1 MGTSQLAHLVE
12 NAKQAY
18 GGKKYRLAAT
28 LFNQAA
34 DEYSSANDQLMAA
47 EMKNNQSVALLQDGN
62 PLASYEA
69 VLGTDDVFALAG
81 DKKRQG
87 MAVAN
92 KAAALG
98 DLKRKGEAIALYE
111 GAAEILDDAG
121 EPELRAE
128 VMRTIAALRLS
139 EGKFTDA
146 VMSMQDGLMEV
157 EKPTFWQRILRK
169 LLFMRLWR

>member
-1 MGTSQLAHLVE
+1 MDQLVE

-69 VLGTDDVFALAG
+69 VLGTDDLFATAG

-98 DLKRKGEAIALYE
+98 DLKRKEEAIALYE

-128 VMRTIAALRLS
+128 VMRAIAALRLS

-146 VMSMQDGLMEV
+146 VISMQDGLMEV
-157 EKPTFWQRILRK
+157 EKPSFLQRILRK